1 MSSLMNLVIADHDQ
15 RVVNTQLPWSYG
27 IGTGEHFSRGDKPVM
42 EFRKKRQELSKRLA
56 GEPGSD

>member
-1 MSSLMNLVIADHDQ
+1 MNLVIADHDQ